1 MHKIL
6 VTQTNG
12 NVGIT
17 MSNEDGYLKIDF
29 HQLPDTIT
37 KICIVENPNANLEMR
52 TIRPYIKN
60 EVMSVKIDENTK
72 KVGLLLLPA
81 LEKSQEDEIIAMRP
95 LPRVYLNDIIPTKEK
110 TPILYI
116 EAVEIN

>member
-60 EVMSVKIDENTK
+60 EVMSVKIDEKYK
-72 KVGLLLLPA
+72 K
-81 LEKSQEDEIIAMRP
+81 S
-95 LPRVYLNDIIPTKEK
+95 RVTSITCIRKITGR
-110 TPILYI
+110 
-116 EAVEIN
+116 